1 MKTDGKLVEARIRG
15 HWYAVEL
22 LDTSDYLPT
31 KRVLVRVLPMRDWRG
46 RFVQPVPFTQITHG
60 GPVDLDTGY
69 VYPWNIRVGGIS
81 LTDYQPELTMEK
93 ELERLR

>member
-1 MKTDGKLVEARIRG
+1 MTPLPLIEACIHN

-31 KRVLVRVLPMRDWRG
+31 KRVLVQVLPMRDWRG
-46 RFVQPVPFTQITHG
+46 RLIQPKPFTQITHG

-69 VYPWNIRVGGIS
+69 IFPRNIRVDGIH
-81 LTDYQPELTMEK
+81 LTDYQPEPTMEK